1 MVSDHATYLGIFKR
15 IENRDPKIL
24 KTSLGKRWRKYMDN
38 NDSRLFTE
46 FVDGLNGNQE
56 QSFEKSDYIPIWK
69 DITENVDNLMNQEY
83 FQL

>member
-1 MVSDHATYLGIFKR
+1 
-15 IENRDPKIL
+15 
-24 KTSLGKRWRKYMDN
+24 MDN

-69 DITENVDNLMNQEY
+69 DITENVDKFNEPGRIYSFNWL
-83 FQL
+83 